1 MINATGGK
9 SLRKSGMQIPSGEKN
24 GKIRLPNGLT
34 CIENRDTC
42 NKAEAQVKWMGPKG
56 QVCALDDP
64 GNGL

>member
-1 MINATGGK
+1 
-9 SLRKSGMQIPSGEKN
+9 MQLEGRVWERVECKFQVEKKN